1 MNKGFTPRLLWGE
14 KKNTHRILPEKG
26 AGFTLI
32 ELTIYIAIV
41 SVVLV
46 LLTGFVWSIIQG
58 SAKSARY
65 REVQQNAR
73 FGMEKITRALRA
85 GQNPSI
91 FNVSD
96 GVLYQNLIPL
106 TSDRVTVTNLQFN
119 PIANSYKIKLSVEY
133 NEASVDL
140 ESTVSLTT
148 LATVSCWGID
158 GSCDSSCQYSDYGSL
173 AGYYTD
179 PGCSDSC
186 PQSGS
191 FYIPSGACSEDGT
204 GECYKMA
211 DFATEYTFCIQGLE
225 CGTGCWQFGGSCDSS
240 CQYSDYGSLA
250 GYYTDP
256 GCSDSCPQ
264 SGSFYI
270 PSGACSEDG
279 TGECYKMAD
288 FATKYTSC
296 DKGLECEGACNGTC
310 TPCRELNQEQCKQ
323 QKGCN
328 WRFIRCLG
336 SCASC
341 KGFSDSVS
349 CKNQLGCSWQTTK
362 WNWDLSGQQTGYS
375 SYDFCSWLEGVEK
388 WNWNLT
394 NSQTGYSSYTAC
406 EWYAQ

>member
-211 DFATEYTFCIQGLE
+211 DFAT
-225 CGTGCWQFGGSCDSS
+225 
-240 CQYSDYGSLA
+240 
-250 GYYTDP
+250 
-256 GCSDSCPQ
+256 
-264 SGSFYI
+264 
-270 PSGACSEDG
+270 
-279 TGECYKMAD
+279 
-288 FATKYTSC
+288 KYTSC